1 MEPPEPPI
9 TMDNVDQLVEWMFA
23 PWVRSQG
30 HEVLE
35 VEEGRVV
42 TRLAADPEQSHFAGT
57 LCGQAIMSAVDTAMA
72 IAMMTVEPIPT
83 SGTAQQST
91 RFLRPAAGEAVVIEA
106 RVLKAGKRT
115 WYGEIHVR
123 DEDSDKLV
131 AHATSEFV

>member
-1 MEPPEPPI
+1 MEPPIPPI
-9 TMDNVDQLVEWMFA
+9 TMDNVDQLVAWMFA
-23 PWVRSQG
+23 PWVRAQG

-42 TRLAADPEQSHFAGT
+42 TRLAADPQQQHFAGT

-72 IAMMTVEPIPT
+72 IAMMTVEPIPAH
-83 SGTAQQST
+83 GTAQQST
-91 RFLRPAAGEAVVIEA
+91 RFLRPAAGEAVVLEA

-115 WYGEIHVR
+115 WYGEVHVR
-123 DEDSDKLV
+123 DEASQELV